1 MNDIQM
7 FHTIENNFFSK
18 DYLNISLTEIFT
30 TIHCASNSLKG
41 YTNFCDNFEQGLDAI
56 LATNFFLIFTTVD
69 MNVKF
74 KNWYADDITNKEDS
88 KI

>member
-18 DYLNISLTEIFT
+18 DYLNISLTEIFY
-30 TIHCASNSLKG
+30 HNSLCFQFIER
-41 YTNFCDNFEQGLDAI
+41 FCDNFEQGLDAI
-56 LATNFFLIFTTVD
+56 LGSNFFLIFTTVD